1 MPTLAGGLV
10 LQETS
15 DLRLRIVKVNDAGQ
29 AGGLPNLGVDQH
41 LRGVHEF
48 ALQTVGA
55 ECDGEA
61 VRAINQ
67 QCELI
72 CQSMGIA
79 RAESV
84 RKCTQ
89 PLAQFSL
96 VSASNRGAWVL
107 TVWELGRE
115 VDEWTAPKLRACDLT
130 ADAFEQR
137 NDLTRR
143 YAGVAFDNFATA
155 AQRDRRAD
163 HLHGWWQ
170 AIYRI
175 ARRRGPDS

>member
-79 RAESV
+79 RPESV

-89 PLAQFSL
+89 PSRSSRLLAQAIA
-96 VSASNRGAWVL
+96 VPGC
-107 TVWELGRE
+107 
-115 VDEWTAPKLRACDLT
+115 LRSGNSVARLMNG
-130 ADAFEQR
+130 QPR
-137 NDLTRR
+137 NCGL
-143 YAGVAFDNFATA
+143 
-155 AQRDRRAD
+155 
-163 HLHGWWQ
+163 
-170 AIYRI
+170 AI
-175 ARRRGPDS
+175 